1 MLTKYWKLDITISDT
16 MENKEDSLTEEDI
29 DMLKRDV
36 VEAILLISNTVN
48 VEKVEIVEGVQ

>member
-48 VEKVEIVEGVQ
+48 VEKIEIVEGV